1 MNSRSPQIK
10 TARAISGF
18 TLIELLIAVAVVGI
32 LAAVAAPAYQEYVT
46 KARRSNA
53 QTTLVNF
60 ASAMER
66 HSIDN
71 NRSFLGAGI
80 GGVNA
85 GPPGIFPTQAPID
98 GGTKYYNLTI
108 KNSAAAGPAPAS
120 PTATTFVL
128 VATPI
133 GRQAGDGIMEIDSTG
148 ARRWDED
155 NNGAFGATEQDW
167 DAN

>member
-1 MNSRSPQIK
+1 MNSRSSHIK
-10 TARAISGF
+10 STRKTSGF
-18 TLIELLIAVAVVGI
+18 TLIELLIAVAVIGI

-80 GGVNA
+80 GGA
-85 GPPGIFPTQAPID
+85 DSGPPGIFPTQAPRS
-98 GGTKYYNLTI
+98 GGHAYW
-108 KNSAAAGPAPAS
+108 
-120 PTATTFVL
+120 
-128 VATPI
+128 
-133 GRQAGDGIMEIDSTG
+133 QAGGRWRFGDRSY
-148 ARRWDED
+148 RRQTM
-155 NNGAFGATEQDW
+155 GCGQ
-167 DAN
+167 

>member
-1 MNSRSPQIK
+1 MNRRSSHIK
-10 TARAISGF
+10 SARKISGF

-71 NRSFLGAGI
+71 NRSYLGAGI
-80 GGVNA
+80 GGVNS

-120 PTATTFVL
+120 PTATSFVL

-133 GRQAGDGIMEIDSTG
+133 GRQAGDGVLELDHTG
-148 ARRWDED
+148 AKRWDED
-155 NNGAFGATEQDW
+155 NNGAFGATENDW